1 VLKACDVRREDEG
14 EKAETEGDLKHSSGD
29 LIALAGVI
37 GEAIDLVAE
46 PLRIG
51 VGVSIVLGDETNVDK
66 EESDSELDDTE
77 PC

>member
-1 VLKACDVRREDEG
+1 VLKACDGRREDER

>member
-1 VLKACDVRREDEG
+1 MLKACEGRREEG
-14 EKAETEGDLKHSSGD
+14 EKAETEGDLKQSSGD

-46 PLRIG
+46 SLRIG
-51 VGVSIVLGDETNVDK
+51 VGVSSVLGDETKVDK
-66 EESDSELDDTE
+66 EESDWELDDIE